1 MHWEAT
7 RRSELR
13 DAQTY
18 PVKGLLKL
26 HTEYYCS
33 RGMEL
38 EAGDLAG
45 GYNHNARE
53 LLVRATAEEVGRHSD
68 VLDMVRSRVTRIW

>member
-1 MHWEAT
+1 
-7 RRSELR
+7 
-13 DAQTY
+13 
-18 PVKGLLKL
+18 
-26 HTEYYCS
+26 
-33 RGMEL
+33 MEL